1 MKLCNSGTSF
11 VSFCLISS
19 MPDILLCFATQ
30 AFAEPSHQAGSTVAA
45 PNDQEAAFLLSASAA
60 QQQHADGSAVA
71 VAQQAPASREDG
83 QELAAS
89 QHAGSMADVTDHDAE
104 ESNAQQAVG
113 QKVDAAPQGGGEHF
127 HVSSPQYDDD
137 PANPDGKLM
146 SLLMG

>member
-1 MKLCNSGTSF
+1 
-11 VSFCLISS
+11 

-83 QELAAS
+83 QLAAS

>member
-1 MKLCNSGTSF
+1 
-11 VSFCLISS
+11 
-19 MPDILLCFATQ
+19 MPDILLCFAMQ

-83 QELAAS
+83 QLAAS

>member
-1 MKLCNSGTSF
+1 
-11 VSFCLISS
+11 
-19 MPDILLCFATQ
+19 MPDILLCFAMQ

-83 QELAAS
+83 QLAAS

-113 QKVDAAPQGGGEHF
+113 QNVDAAPQGCGEHF

>member
-1 MKLCNSGTSF
+1 
-11 VSFCLISS
+11 

-83 QELAAS
+83 QLAAS

-113 QKVDAAPQGGGEHF
+113 QNVDAAPQGCGEHF